1 MLNNVPLKS
10 NMQQTS
16 INNKTHLRFF
26 FVRFVLPLWFTLLGL
41 LLLFFLLLI
50 LSFLFLLAPLLL
62 FPLFFFRARILPKRK
77 WTKLIFR
84 AKISR
89 SHLGY
94 LLSKCNEWR
103 RAYCRRKLIK
113 KTYLVGF
120 FRRRSLLLLFLSFL
134 LFGSGFGTRFRIRL
148 GTRVFRG
155 WRRFSFLLRFKKKSI
170 DAEKVCLKMSNI
182 YLLERCRRGLSLSG
196 RLFNRQFSFHFFAF
210 ILPNITLRVRTMWLR
225 PYSINASNQ

>member
-113 KTYLVGF
+113 KRTSLDSSDDDPFFFFF
-120 FRRRSLLLLFLSFL
+120 FRFF
-134 LFGSGFGTRFRIRL
+134 FSGVDSAL
-148 GTRVFRG
+148 DSESDSALESSEADEDLVF
-155 WRRFSFLLRFKKKSI
+155 F
-170 DAEKVCLKMSNI
+170 
-182 YLLERCRRGLSLSG
+182 
-196 RLFNRQFSFHFFAF
+196 
-210 ILPNITLRVRTMWLR
+210 
-225 PYSINASNQ
+225 